1 MVEAGGEKGGERRSR
16 MWVKSQS
23 PVHLWVP
30 RHRDPVFHPQ
40 HLPGTSSES
49 LSPQTHFCLRST
61 TGLVDLVCSGLGEL
75 RERDR
80 SRGGCASEVSAA
92 GLQVLA

>member
-16 MWVKSQS
+16 MWVKAHS

-30 RHRDPVFHPQ
+30 LYRDPVFHRQ

-49 LSPQTHFCLRST
+49 LSPQAHFCLRSP
-61 TGLVDLVCSGLGEL
+61 TGLVDLARSGLDEL
-75 RERDR
+75 RKTDR
-80 SRGGCASEVSAA
+80 SGGGCAGEVRAA

>member
-1 MVEAGGEKGGERRSR
+1 MVEAGGENGGERRSR
-16 MWVKSQS
+16 MWVKAQS

-40 HLPGTSSES
+40 HLPETSSES
-49 LSPQTHFCLRST
+49 LSPQAHFCLRST
-61 TGLVDLVCSGLGEL
+61 TGLVDLARSGLGEL
-75 RERDR
+75 RETDR
-80 SRGGCASEVSAA
+80 NGGGCAGEVSAA